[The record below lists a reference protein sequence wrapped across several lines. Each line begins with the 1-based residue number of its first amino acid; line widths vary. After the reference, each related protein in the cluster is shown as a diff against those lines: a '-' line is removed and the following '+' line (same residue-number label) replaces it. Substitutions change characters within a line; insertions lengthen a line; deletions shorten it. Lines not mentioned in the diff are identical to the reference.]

1 MKEEQMKEE
10 EKEDMNYLV
19 IWYAIKYL
27 VDFCGIVNWN
37 GYGMR
42 IDDAVG
48 IQSRLESVGGK
59 LVKLKHYLKSHIC
72 YSNNF
77 NKT

>member
-1 MKEEQMKEE
+1 MKEEQKEE
-10 EKEDMNYLV
+10 EKEDIMNYLV
-19 IWYAIKYL
+19 IRYAIKYF

-48 IQSRLESVGGK
+48 IQSRLECIGGK
-59 LVKLKHYLKSHIC
+59 LVKLKHLSHTFIIQI
-72 YSNNF
+72 NIT
-77 NKT
+77 KHK